1 MALSKRPSGKAGASQ
16 QQAEVHSRA
25 MRTATGTKRLNAPVP
40 ADLYRRIQ
48 QQALDEGRS
57 VAEITRELWARY
69 LGVGDSDI
77 E

>member
-1 MALSKRPSGKAGASQ
+1 MALSKRPSGKAGASTT
-16 QQAEVHSRA
+16 QAKVHEKVVQG
-25 MRTATGTKRLNAPVP
+25 ATGTKRLNAPVP

-57 VAEITRELWARY
+57 VAEITRALWMEY
-69 LGVGDSDI
+69 LG